1 MKLDKYNV
9 ARSSQ
14 SIKNLQ
20 KSSFGIE
27 NYKDEVGQI
36 YWKESDS
43 SVSSKMSLKN
53 RTNSRMNSK
62 AKKIQTEGLVE
73 FFAKASEFPNTLRY
87 N

>member
-1 MKLDKYNV
+1 MKLDKYNG
-9 ARSSQ
+9 AQSSQ
-14 SIKNLQ
+14 SIESLQ

-62 AKKIQTEGLVE
+62 AKKIQTEGLVK